1 MLDLLASL
9 VPAIMQTDAGK
20 AAFKTAFD
28 IEELQAVN
36 DGDFADFH
44 TYVRESGVDISQL
57 LDQ

>member
-1 MLDLLASL
+1 
-9 VPAIMQTDAGK
+9 MQTDAGK

-44 TYVRESGVDISQL
+44 SYVRDSRVDIFQL